1 MTYHHRLFN
10 RFFAGLV
17 FTATIFG
24 MADFA
29 YAAGVT
35 MTAKYSG
42 GDKNGQTVVG
52 RIEPNS
58 DVKLEAFFDG
68 EPSSCGGPLGYKLF
82 HTMAHAIGGN
92 GSNLEYLA
100 RGEGEVDFNYTFNS
114 NLYGQKNTYQA
125 IFYCWSS
132 DNPQIALGTAQQW
145 KSPIFN
151 QDTLGGACNFSNPKW
166 GSSSTPVGEKA
177 GMTVSGT
184 TNGCKGVDFQFEIWG
199 GTGGCRGLGNRV
211 AGTVAASFPT
221 SGSLPLS
228 ATGEWNVP
236 DNKEYCFKIRLPGG
250 VDNCAK
256 AANGNCLWSRAL
268 KAGEGGSGGDEGDD
282 EGTRSAILDFP
293 NPLNAKDLRELI
305 DAILRWIWWLSIPIA
320 VIMIVYAGF
329 IMMKSGG
336 DPAKFKQ
343 GRKILLWA
351 VIGLAV
357 VFIGEGFI
365 ALIESV
371 LDLGK

>member
-1 MTYHHRLFN
+1 MIYHRPPFNKILLF
-10 RFFAGLV
+10 LV
-17 FTATIFG
+17 FIFVFSWAG
-24 MADFA
+24 FA

-42 GDKNGQTVVG
+42 GDKDGQAVMG
-52 RIEPNS
+52 GIEPNS
-58 DVKLEAFFDG
+58 DVKLEASFDG
-68 EPSSCGGPLGYKLF
+68 GPSSCEGALGYKLF

-92 GSNLEYLA
+92 SNNLEYLA

-125 IFYCWSS
+125 IFYCWNS
-132 DNPQIALGTAQQW
+132 DNPQIALGNAQNQQW

-151 QDTLGGACNFSNPKW
+151 QDTLGGGCNFSNPRW
-166 GSSSTPVGEKA
+166 GSSSIQVGEKA

-199 GTGGCRGLGNRV
+199 GTGGCRGLGNRP
-211 AGTVAASFPT
+211 AGTVGASFPT

-228 ATGEWNVP
+228 AAGEWSVP
-236 DNKEYCFKIRLPGG
+236 DGKEYCFKIRLPGG
-250 VDNCAK
+250 VNNCAK
-256 AANGNCLWSRAL
+256 APNGNCLWSGTLRA
-268 KAGEGGSGGDEGDD
+268 GGSSGNSNR
-282 EGTRSAILDFP
+282 GTASASLEFN
-293 NPLNAKDLRELI
+293 NPLEATDLRELV
-305 DAILRWIWWLSIPIA
+305 DAILTWLWWLSIPIA

-365 ALIESV
+365 ALIESI